1 MIKVTISDFIN
12 FRVLLMLNET
22 RGGSVMRKVFIAA
35 GYMLIA
41 LTLICMPAQAN
52 SDGDYKE
59 SVQMQQYEDEDDLSV
74 FELVLIIACVVGG
87 SYWLRFK

>member
-1 MIKVTISDFIN
+1 
-12 FRVLLMLNET
+12 
-22 RGGSVMRKVFIAA
+22 MRKVFIAA

-41 LTLICMPAQAN
+41 LTLIYMPAQAN